1 MSRTRSPKSV
11 RKSARKSDRGPSA
24 PASFSRLFEVLPQ
37 GFYCGTITG
46 NTTKTLATNPHL
58 KLMFGYPT
66 ETSST
71 KVKPFDADRVVD
83 TEAFK
88 IFLERLE
95 RDGAVINYLLS
106 LRRVDRTPMWV
117 EVTAHAEPKQGK
129 TLLMHAHMRD
139 VSDKKKSDEQE
150 RERSQQVHKEE
161 IKAYARR
168 VMSGVAHE
176 VNNPLATILT
186 WSERLAEQSVDD
198 VVQRGL
204 STIHSESQRAAGII
218 RKLSNFS
225 DNRQATQAMVDVNQ
239 VIRET
244 MSLRTYQQRVSNIV
258 VIDALASGLPQV
270 WFDAGQLKQVL
281 LNLVINA
288 EHVLEER
295 GRGTLVMRTWYN
307 AGEECVVL
315 ELSDDGP
322 GVPDEIQA
330 SIFDAFVTTK
340 DVGKGT
346 GLGLTMAQ
354 AIMQDHGGRITL
366 TSAPNEGATF
376 RLEFPEFSASTVK
389 AHQTEIPSTKRGTN
403 LGGGAAVL
411 LVEDDPALAT
421 VVAEALTDRGYRVDR
436 AGDGKDA
443 LSRIAERTYDLVICD
458 LKMPRLDGAAFFRAA
473 VTTTPNLKNRLVFTT
488 GDVVG
493 ESTEQFLNE
502 VGCPC
507 LRKPFRLTELF
518 KVAQEVLS

>member
-1 MSRTRSPKSV
+1 VSRTRSSKPV
-11 RKSARKSDRGPSA
+11 RKSARKSNHGPFA
-24 PASFSRLFEVLPQ
+24 TAFARLFEVLPQ
-37 GFYCGTITG
+37 GLYSGTVTG
-46 NTTKTLATNPHL
+46 NTTKTLAANPHL

-66 ETSST
+66 KTSYT

-83 TEAFK
+83 TEALET
-88 IFLERLE
+88 FLERLA
-95 RDGAVINYLLS
+95 RDGAVTNYLLS
-106 LRRVDRTPMWV
+106 LRRADRTPIWV
-117 EVTAHAEPKQGK
+117 EVTAHAEPTQKE
-129 TLLMHAHMRD
+129 TLLIHAHMRD
-139 VSDKKKSDEQE
+139 VSDKKKADEQE

-161 IKAYARR
+161 MEAATRF

-176 VNNPLATILT
+176 VNNPLATILAC
-186 WSERLAEQSVDD
+186 SERLAEQAVDD

-204 STIHSESQRAAGII
+204 STIRSESERAAKIV

-244 MSLRTYQQRVSNIV
+244 MSLRTYRQSVSNIV
-258 VIDALASGLPQV
+258 VVDALASGLPQV

-288 EHVLEER
+288 EHALEER

-307 AGEECVVL
+307 ADEECVVL

-322 GVPDEIQA
+322 GVPDEIQG

-354 AIMQDHGGRITL
+354 AIMQDHDGRIAL
-366 TSAPNEGATF
+366 TSAPNEGAIF
-376 RLEFPEFSASTVK
+376 RLEFPEFSVSTVK
-389 AHQTEIPSTKRGTN
+389 VHQSEPPPAKTVTDI
-403 LGGGAAVL
+403 GGGAVVL
-411 LVEDDPALAT
+411 LVEDETALAT
-421 VVAEALTDRGYRVDR
+421 VWAEALTDRGFRVDR
-436 AGDGKDA
+436 AGDGEEA
-443 LSRIAERTYDLVICD
+443 LTRVAERTYDLVICD

-473 VTTTPNLKNRLVFTT
+473 STTTPSLRNRLVFVT

-493 ESTEQFLNE
+493 ENTEQFLNE

-507 LRKPFRLTELF
+507 LRKPFHLAELF

>member
-11 RKSARKSDRGPSA
+11 RKSARKSAHGPSA
-24 PASFSRLFEVLPQ
+24 TASFTRLFEVLPQ
-37 GFYCGTITG
+37 GFYSGTITG

-66 ETSST
+66 QTSYT
-71 KVKPFDADRVVD
+71 KVKPFDAGRVVD
-83 TEAFK
+83 TEAFET
-88 IFLERLE
+88 FLERLK

-106 LRRVDRTPMWV
+106 LRRADRTPMWV

-129 TLLMHAHMRD
+129 TLLIHAHMRD

-161 IKAYARR
+161 IKEVAWR

-176 VNNPLATILT
+176 VNNPLATILAS
-186 WSERLAEQSVDD
+186 SERLSEQSVDD

-204 STIHSESQRAAGII
+204 DTIHSESERAAEII

-225 DNRQATQAMVDVNQ
+225 DNRQATQAMVNVNQ

-244 MSLRTYQQRVSNIV
+244 MSLRTYQQRVSNIKV
-258 VIDALASGLPQV
+258 TYALASGLPQV

-295 GRGTLVMRTWYN
+295 GRGELVIRTLYN
-307 AGEECVVL
+307 TAEKCVVL

-354 AIMQDHGGRITL
+354 AIMQDHGGRIAL

-376 RLEFPEFSASTVK
+376 RLEFPEFSRLPVN
-389 AHQTEIPSTKRGTN
+389 AHQTETPSTKRETN
-403 LGGGAAVL
+403 IGGGAAVL

-421 VVAEALTDRGYRVDR
+421 VVAEALTEKGYRVDR
-436 AGDGKDA
+436 AGDGEEA
-443 LSRIAERTYDLVICD
+443 LTCIAERTYDLVICD

-493 ESTEQFLNE
+493 ENTEQFLNE